1 MGARTKTN
9 YHEFSLDNTNKY
21 ICLGREPKNVKCIF
35 ARCINQFL
43 KDISVS
49 QHCGP
54 NNFKVVNKTII
65 NILRLDLENRLNRT
79 L

>member
-1 MGARTKTN
+1 MRKNSLLIPARTKIN
-9 YHEFSLDNTNKY
+9 YHKLSLGNTNKY
-21 ICLGREPKNVKCIF
+21 IRLRQGPINVPCIF

-54 NNFKVVNKTII
+54 KK
-65 NILRLDLENRLNRT
+65 L
-79 L
+79 